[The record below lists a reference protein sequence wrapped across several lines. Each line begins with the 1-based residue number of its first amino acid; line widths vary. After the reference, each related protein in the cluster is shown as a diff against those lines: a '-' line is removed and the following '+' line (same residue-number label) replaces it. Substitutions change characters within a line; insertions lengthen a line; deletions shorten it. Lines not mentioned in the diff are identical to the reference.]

1 VAVPAPHTK
10 ESIMM
15 LRMFHVL
22 TLVFSL
28 ILVACAT
35 PAASS
40 PSQTAT
46 IPLPSPTTSAP
57 VTTAT
62 PAATA
67 LPTAIPT
74 ISKGVFVAGL
84 DLSGKTAEEG
94 RLLLEQQLA
103 TLLQPI
109 DVRAAAAQLTIRPD
123 EIGAQINTDAMLK
136 DAFAARSAT
145 KIPLQI
151 IIDKTLLETRLG
163 ELAKQ
168 VDQPSALTLITTTK
182 SISRSFVLAG
192 GQHLDLPD
200 AIAQIETRLQS
211 PGSPRRI
218 TLNLNA
224 GLTNER
230 PTPEQLQQQIEVMA
244 KQWNGIV
251 GIYVYDLNSKS
262 VVAQLNQDTV
272 FSGASVM
279 KVPIML
285 QTYLN
290 ITKFTKIQE
299 KALQKMIIESDNFS
313 ANVLLAESAGGGG
326 TDEALTGALAMSK
339 MLSEQ
344 LGLKHTYQNM
354 PYEAHDY
361 LVNVRGIKIKRGPP
375 QEGPPPYTDPDPVLR
390 TTPAEMSQVFLLIEQ
405 CRIGEGQLLQLFPQ
419 LTKERCAE
427 MISRLEKNG
436 DATRMR
442 SGLPKD
448 LVVAHKSGW
457 IEDMQSDV
465 GIIHSPGGDFL
476 MAIYVYTDIRPTKI
490 VLTDKI
496 AAPTIGHFARLIYSY
511 YNPQPVK

>member
-1 VAVPAPHTK
+1 
-10 ESIMM
+10 
-15 LRMFHVL
+15 MFRVL

-40 PSQTAT
+40 PIQTAT

-57 VTTAT
+57 VATAV
-62 PAATA
+62 ATA

-74 ISKGVFVAGL
+74 IPNGVFVAGL
-84 DLSGKTAEEG
+84 DLSGKTAEES
-94 RLLLEQQLA
+94 RLLLEQELA
-103 TLLQPI
+103 TLFQPI
-109 DVRAAAAQLTIRPD
+109 DIRAAAAQLTIRPD

-136 DAFAARSAT
+136 DALAAHSAT

-151 IIDKTLLETRLG
+151 TIDKTLLETKLG

-192 GQHLDLPD
+192 GQHLDIPD
-200 AIAQIETRLQS
+200 AISQIETRLQS

-218 TLNLNA
+218 TLNLKA
-224 GLTNER
+224 GLANEH
-230 PTPEQLQQQIEVMA
+230 PTPEQLQQQIETMA
-244 KQWNGIV
+244 KQWKGIV
-251 GIYVYDLNSKS
+251 GIYIYDLNSKS

-285 QTYLN
+285 QSYLN
-290 ITKFTKIQE
+290 SAKFSKVQE

-313 ANVLLAESAGGGG
+313 ANVLLAESVGGGG
-326 TDEALTGALAMSK
+326 TDEALAGALAMSK
-339 MLSEQ
+339 MMREQ

-354 PYEAHDY
+354 PYEARDY
-361 LVNVRGIKIKRGPP
+361 LINVRGIKIKRGPP

-405 CRIGEGQLLQLFPQ
+405 CRNGEGQLLKTFPQ
-419 LTKERCAE
+419 LTKDRCAE

-436 DATRMR
+436 DASRMR

-457 IEDMQSDV
+457 IEDMQADV

-496 AAPTIGHFARLIYSY
+496 AAPVIGHFARLIYSY
-511 YNPQPVK
+511 YNPQTKN